1 MKIAILTQPLLLN
14 YGGIIQAW
22 ALQQILKKN
31 GEHEPE
37 IISRIGVANLSDRLL
52 SFGKTIS
59 LKVLGKAKNRVLSN
73 PLTQG
78 YYPFLSCCD
87 KSFVDNEIVKSKLL
101 YSNSQLL
108 SFLSNHNYDAFL
120 VGSDQVWRE
129 EFSPQIETYFFDFL
143 SKNDHRKRIAYAASF
158 GLEQNYISEEKLPL
172 CKRLLQ
178 RFDAVSVREDGGLRI
193 AREEFGRKDAIKVLD
208 PTLLLNSEDYLR
220 LIKPK
225 DRNRGDAYIAAYIL
239 DDNEDKRKIVDS
251 VSKTRGKDVRT
262 MSASFIGRDMP
273 TISQW
278 LANIAF
284 ADFVV
289 TDSFHGCV
297 FSIIFRKPFIAIGNK
312 WRGLDR
318 FTSLLN
324 EFGLSNRMV
333 QNNSDF
339 CNNASILTTAIDY
352 SLVERKMHTLR
363 TKSLKFLEKALTM
376 PTLEKL

>member
-1 MKIAILTQPLLLN
+1 MKIAILTQPLHYN
-14 YGGIIQAW
+14 YGGVLQNW
-22 ALQQILKKN
+22 ALQQVLTHL
-31 GEHEPE
+31 GHEPE
-37 IISRIGVANLSDRLL
+37 TIALHYSCVRTPKQVFLRTLSLFKTVLHKCLFVRSERKIHNPFGRRYSVGAFTCDDNFISHKIKSSPLLFCHKALL
-52 SFGKTIS
+52 S
-59 LKVLGKAKNRVLSN
+59 L
-73 PLTQG
+73 
-78 YYPFLSCCD
+78 
-87 KSFVDNEIVKSKLL
+87 VKRR
-101 YSNSQLL
+101 Q
-108 SFLSNHNYDAFL
+108 YDAFL

-129 EFSPQIETYFFDFL
+129 EYSPRIETFFLDFL
-143 SKNDHRKRIAYAASF
+143 ANNDCRKRIAYAASF
-158 GLEQNYISEEKLPL
+158 GLEQDYISEEKLPL

-225 DRNRGDAYIAAYIL
+225 DRNCGNAYVAAYIL
-239 DDNEDKRKIVDS
+239 DDNKDKHKIVDS
-251 VSKTRGKDVRT
+251 VSKARGKDVRT

-284 ADFVV
+284 ADFVI

-312 WRGLDR
+312 LRGLDR

-324 EFGLSNRMV
+324 EFGLSNRLIL
-333 QNNSDF
+333 NYSDF
-339 CNNASILTTAIDY
+339 QKNSASLTSAIDFTAVHNKLGSMRQH
-352 SLVERKMHTLR
+352 SLN
-363 TKSLKFLEKALTM
+363 FLTNALAQS
-376 PTLEKL
+376 

>member
-1 MKIAILTQPLLLN
+1 MKIAILTQPLHYN
-14 YGGIIQAW
+14 YGGVLQNW
-22 ALQQILKKN
+22 ALQQVLTRQ
-31 GEHEPE
+31 GHEPE
-37 IISRIGVANLSDRLL
+37 TIALHYSCVRTPKLVFLRTLSLFKTVIHKCLFVRSERKIHNPFGCRYSVGAFTCDDNFISHKIKSSPLLFCHKHLL
-52 SFGKTIS
+52 S
-59 LKVLGKAKNRVLSN
+59 L
-73 PLTQG
+73 
-78 YYPFLSCCD
+78 
-87 KSFVDNEIVKSKLL
+87 VKRR
-101 YSNSQLL
+101 Q
-108 SFLSNHNYDAFL
+108 YDAFL

-129 EFSPQIETYFFDFL
+129 EYSPRIETFFLDFL
-143 SKNDHRKRIAYAASF
+143 ANNDCRKRIAYAASF
-158 GLEQNYISEEKLPL
+158 GLEQDYISEEKLPL

-225 DRNRGDAYIAAYIL
+225 DRNRGEAYVAAYIL

-251 VSKTRGKDVRT
+251 VSKARGKDVRT
-262 MSASFIGRDMP
+262 MSASFIGRDMS

-297 FSIIFRKPFIAIGNK
+297 FSIIFRKLFIAIGNK
-312 WRGLDR
+312 RRGLDR

-324 EFGLSNRMV
+324 EFGLSNRLIFSYNDYLSYKSHLFSSPNYV
-333 QNNSDF
+333 VINAKLKLLQSISSDF
-339 CNNASILTTAIDY
+339 
-352 SLVERKMHTLR
+352 LR
-363 TKSLKFLEKALTM
+363 NMLCL
-376 PTLEKL
+376 